1 MAVSAQFSVTVRVE
15 LDARQEPLGKL
26 TAKIAEAGG
35 QLQGVDLVPGAG
47 GEGKRVRQ
55 FTVDCR
61 DAEHWEQVLRAI
73 GSTRGAKV
81 LGYTDRTFEM
91 HKGGKIAQQNKYP
104 LKTRDDLSM
113 AYTPGVARVCQEI
126 AADRTKAFE
135 YTIKRNTVAV
145 VSDGSAVL
153 GLGDIGPEAAMPVME
168 GKAMLFKEFAGVDA
182 FPICL
187 DTKDPDEI
195 VASVKLIA
203 PTFGGINLEDISA
216 PRCFEI
222 EERLKAEL
230 DIPVFHDDQHGTA
243 VVVMAALFNALKIV
257 GKPIENLRVLML
269 GLGAAGVA
277 VTKMMHA
284 SGVTDI
290 IGCDRQGAISTERD
304 DYKSGEMPEIK
315 RWYAENSNP
324 EHLDGGPNEV
334 IEGCDLFI
342 GVSGP
347 GLIEASSL
355 DKMNDDAIVFAMA
368 NPTPEVMPEDAE
380 PFVRIMATGRSDYPN
395 QINNVL
401 CFPGVFRGAL
411 DAGAPRITEEM
422 KLAAAMGIASVVTD
436 DDLGE
441 DYIIPSVF
449 NRDVAPAVAEAVVEE
464 AKREGI
470 ARFSEETGTFE
481 TVEAPVSG
489 DGAGPQAPHVD

>member
-1 MAVSAQFSVTVRVE
+1 MPAQAQYSVTIRVE
-15 LDARQEPLGKL
+15 LDARKEPLGKL
-26 TAKIAEAGG
+26 TAAIADAGG

-47 GEGKRVRQ
+47 ADGKRVRE
-55 FTVDCR
+55 FTIDAR
-61 DAEHWEQVLRAI
+61 DQAHWEQILRGI
-73 GSTRGAKV
+73 GSTRGARV
-81 LGYTDRTFEM
+81 LEYTDRTMQM
-91 HKGGKIAQQNKYP
+91 HRGGKIEQRNKYP

-113 AYTPGVARVCQEI
+113 AYTPGVARVCQDI
-126 AADRTKAFE
+126 HADRSKAFE

-153 GLGDIGPEAAMPVME
+153 GLGNIGPEAAMPVME

-187 DTKDPDEI
+187 ATQDADEI
-195 VASVKLIA
+195 VEAVERMA

-222 EERLKAEL
+222 EDRLKESL

-243 VVVMAALFNALKIV
+243 VVTMAALFNALEIV
-257 GKPIENLRVLML
+257 GKPIEELRVLMV

-277 VTKMMHA
+277 VTKMMLA
-284 SGVTDI
+284 SGVSHI
-290 IGCDRQGAISTERD
+290 VGCDRRGALSTQRE
-304 DYKSGEMPEIK
+304 DYGSGEMSGIK

-324 EHLDGGPNEV
+324 DGLLGQPEEV
-334 IEGCDLFI
+334 IEGMDLFI
-342 GVSGP
+342 GLSGP
-347 GLIEASSL
+347 GIIEPGSL
-355 DKMNDDAIVFAMA
+355 GKMSDDAIVFAMA
-368 NPTPEVMPEDAE
+368 NPNPEVMPEDAA
-380 PFVRIMATGRSDYPN
+380 PYVRIMATGRSDYPN

-411 DAGAPRITEEM
+411 DAGAPQITEEM
-422 KLAAAMGIASVVTD
+422 KLAAAKGIASVVTD
-436 DDLGE
+436 DDLAE

-464 AKREGI
+464 ARRAGI
-470 ARFSEETGTFE
+470 ARLSEETGTFQ
-481 TVEAPVSG
+481 TLG
-489 DGAGPQAPHVD
+489 G